1 MVAISQS
8 GETADT
14 LAAVRLARAMGAPTL
29 AITNA
34 RGSQITR
41 EADAVLLTHAGHET
55 SVAATKTFSSQVSAL
70 ALLALRI
77 GVERGTLD
85 REQASTLCSELL
97 DVPAAIRR
105 YLAAYVPVAEIAERL
120 ADASFFVYLSRGVGV
135 PVCLEGA
142 LKMREVTYIPTE
154 AYPAGE
160 LKHGPIALIE
170 PGTPVVCVAIDGPS
184 RDKLLSNIQEVRA
197 RGAHVIAIAT
207 DGNEAIQHLVDDVI
221 YVPETPALLSPMVTV
236 VPLQQLAHELATTLG
251 RNVDR
256 PRNLAKTVTVE

>member
-1 MVAISQS
+1 MLERCGGIFTTVEIASEFGESDPIVGPESLVVAISQS

-85 REQASTLCSELL
+85 REQASTLCSEL
-97 DVPAAIRR
+97 
-105 YLAAYVPVAEIAERL
+105 AERL

-154 AYPAGE
+154 AYAAGE

-184 RDKLLSNIQEVRA
+184 YDKLLSNIQEVRA

-207 DGNEAIQHLVDDVI
+207 DGNEAIQHL
-221 YVPETPALLSPMVTV
+221 
-236 VPLQQLAHELATTLG
+236 
-251 RNVDR
+251 
-256 PRNLAKTVTVE
+256 LAKTVTVE